1 MQTWLFSDR
10 GIPAGYRVMNG
21 YGSNTFANVNAEEKV
36 TSVKYHFKTDQG
48 IRNMPVDEAAFLAG
62 ADPDIVNRDLF
73 EVIEVGEFSSWM
85 LYTQTMTPEQA
96 KNYKLM
102 ELDVTK
108 VWSHGDFPLK
118 EIERLMV

>member
-1 MQTWLFSDR
+1 
-10 GIPAGYRVMNG
+10 MNG
-21 YGSNTFANVNAEEKV
+21 YGSNTCANVNAEEKV

-48 IRNMPVDEAAFLAG
+48 IRNMPVDEAVFLAG
-62 ADPDIVNRDLF
+62 ADPDIVNRDLL
-73 EVIEVGEFSSWM
+73 EVIEVGEFSSWT

-108 VWSHGDFPLK
+108 VWSHGDFPLI